1 MKKLK
6 LGNIVTAR
14 FLGESF
20 ECEVI
25 KVIDND
31 TYDLK
36 TKQGTFFSSVTW
48 KDKCEVNKKGKI
60 LSPWHIEKLN
70 NDE

>member
-25 KVIDND
+25 EVIDKD
-31 TYDLK
+31 TYNLK
-36 TKQGTFFSSVTW
+36 TKEGTFLSSVQW
-48 KDKCEVNKKGKI
+48 KDKCERNKNRGLCQNINYMIKSFHG
-60 LSPWHIEKLN
+60 
-70 NDE
+70 

>member
-6 LGNIVTAR
+6 LGSNVIAR

-25 KVIDND
+25 EVIDKD
-31 TYDLK
+31 TYNLK
-36 TKQGTFFSSVTW
+36 TKQGTFLSSVQW

>member
-25 KVIDND
+25 EVIDKD
-31 TYDLK
+31 TYNLK
-36 TKQGTFFSSVTW
+36 TK
-48 KDKCEVNKKGKI
+48 KCT
-60 LSPWHIEKLN
+60 LFCF
-70 NDE
+70 